1 MIPVALNAIESHAAN
16 HGSCGA
22 YQTLMVHGSEHTNA
36 FRQSSLVGCPAVI
49 QLETEN
55 LRYQLF
61 DWDTRRHDIPDSRT
75 PGALGG

>member
-1 MIPVALNAIESHAAN
+1 MVPVR
-16 HGSCGA
+16 